1 MRVKITLA
9 CTECK
14 QRNYNTM
21 KNKKNTPDRLEM
33 NKYCRFC
40 KKAYL
45 AQRNEI
51 TGGLTMADEKKA
63 SAKPEKSSKP
73 AKKSDA
79 KADKSKAKKSQEKS
93 VQIHWFILQKRK
105 IRG

>member
-73 AKKSDA
+73 AKSPTPRQI
-79 KADKSKAKKSQEKS
+79 SQRQKKP
-93 VQIHWFILQKRK
+93 RK
-105 IRG
+105 IRSNPLVHSSKA